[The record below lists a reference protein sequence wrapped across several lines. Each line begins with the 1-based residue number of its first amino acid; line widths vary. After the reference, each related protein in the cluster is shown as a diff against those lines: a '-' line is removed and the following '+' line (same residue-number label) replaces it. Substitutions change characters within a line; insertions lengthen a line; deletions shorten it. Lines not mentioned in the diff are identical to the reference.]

1 MIDRSIGDKE
11 RLLKGSSNLSVLIM
25 DNYGAVRLLF
35 SDPLLD
41 RRT

>member
-25 DNYGAVRLLF
+25 DNYGWGCPQIV
-35 SDPLLD
+35 D
-41 RRT
+41 T